1 MEFQQK
7 MLRFG
12 KIVNLTMSSCFLP
25 GYALAGSEHTVNLI
39 ISQSGENRDV
49 VESLKLL
56 KKKKRYCVGITVTP
70 ESTVARMCQEV
81 ILVDVQEQGSYEE
94 KIDTF
99 AVYSAFHF
107 ILDCMFS
114 FLYQLDF
121 ESNKKETQE
130 KAYSIKESKKQE

>member
-1 MEFQQK
+1 M
-7 MLRFG
+7 RWYYSDTG
-12 KIVNLTMSSCFLP
+12 K
-25 GYALAGSEHTVNLI
+25 Y
-39 ISQSGENRDV
+39 SGEDV
-49 VESLKLL
+49 S
-56 KKKKRYCVGITVTP
+56 G
-70 ESTVARMCQEV
+70 SDS
-81 ILVDVQEQGSYEE
+81 VDVQEQGSYEE

-107 ILDCMFS
+107 YSDCMFS

>member
-1 MEFQQK
+1 M
-7 MLRFG
+7 
-12 KIVNLTMSSCFLP
+12 
-25 GYALAGSEHTVNLI
+25 
-39 ISQSGENRDV
+39 
-49 VESLKLL
+49 
-56 KKKKRYCVGITVTP
+56 TP

-121 ESNKKETQE
+121 ESNKRDTRK
-130 KAYSIKESKKQE
+130 SIFN

>member
-1 MEFQQK
+1 
-7 MLRFG
+7 
-12 KIVNLTMSSCFLP
+12 MSAFF
-25 GYALAGSEHTVNLI
+25 
-39 ISQSGENRDV
+39 R
-49 VESLKLL
+49 KKL
-56 KKKKRYCVGITVTP
+56 KKAKCARPQDADERKRYCVGITVTP

>member
-1 MEFQQK
+1 MK
-7 MLRFG
+7 
-12 KIVNLTMSSCFLP
+12 
-25 GYALAGSEHTVNLI
+25 
-39 ISQSGENRDV
+39 
-49 VESLKLL
+49 
-56 KKKKRYCVGITVTP
+56 
-70 ESTVARMCQEV
+70 
-81 ILVDVQEQGSYEE
+81 